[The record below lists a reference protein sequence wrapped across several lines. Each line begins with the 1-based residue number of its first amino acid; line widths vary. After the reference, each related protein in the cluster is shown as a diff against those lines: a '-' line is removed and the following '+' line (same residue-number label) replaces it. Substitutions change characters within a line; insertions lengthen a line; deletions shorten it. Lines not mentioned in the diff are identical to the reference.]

1 MLCERVHFITRNIIL
16 FLSACFVVIQ
26 PVRVTLKGW
35 GIFCVCVCVCVW
47 QARVSMAFSGGFE
60 NAQRTGSSS
69 RGQGPIRA
77 GGKVPGTIAYRRSLA
92 SYVEDTQ
99 GLSMV

>member
-1 MLCERVHFITRNIIL
+1 
-16 FLSACFVVIQ
+16 
-26 PVRVTLKGW
+26 
-35 GIFCVCVCVCVW
+35 
-47 QARVSMAFSGGFE
+47 MAFSGGFE
-60 NAQRTGSSS
+60 NAQRAREVAN

-77 GGKVPGTIAYRRSLA
+77 GGKVPGTIAYRRGLA